1 MAENALLFFD
11 GFNSCT
17 EVVYYTYSRITMQHK
32 KHNFGYATATPD
44 RYQMLNEYAK
54 QLRKNMTEAET
65 ILWEELRQ
73 IDGYHFRR
81 QHPINDFIADFIC
94 LSAHLIIEVDGKY
107 HDMPQQQTEDD
118 MRTDAL
124 SKMGY
129 TVVRFTNEEIITDVD
144 WVVDEI
150 YDILDKQ
157 DE

>member
-1 MAENALLFFD
+1 ML
-11 GFNSCT
+11 
-17 EVVYYTYSRITMQHK
+17 HK
-32 KHNFGYATATPD
+32 KHNFGYATAAPD

-54 QLRKNMTEAET
+54 QLRKSMTEAET

-73 IDGYHFRR
+73 LDGYHFRR

>member
-1 MAENALLFFD
+1 MLLY
-11 GFNSCT
+11 GFISCSEVEYHLYNS
-17 EVVYYTYSRITMQHK
+17 VTMHNK
-32 KHNFGYATATPD
+32 KHNFGYATAAPD
-44 RYQMLNEYAK
+44 RYQILKGYAK
-54 QLRKNMTEAET
+54 QLRKSMTEAET

-73 IDGYHFRR
+73 LDGYHFRR

-107 HDMPQQQTEDD
+107 HDVPQQQTEDD
-118 MRTDAL
+118 MRTDSL

-144 WVVDEI
+144 RVVDEI
-150 YDILDKQ
+150 YEVLDGQ

>member
-1 MAENALLFFD
+1 
-11 GFNSCT
+11 
-17 EVVYYTYSRITMQHK
+17 MQHK
-32 KHNFGYATATPD
+32 KHNFGYATAAPD
-44 RYQMLNEYAK
+44 RYQLLKEYAK

-73 IDGYHFRR
+73 LDGYHFRR
-81 QHPINDFIADFIC
+81 QHPINDYIADFIC

-107 HDMPQQQTEDD
+107 HDMPQQQVDDD

-144 WVVDEI
+144 RVVNEI
-150 YDILDKQ
+150 YDILDEQ
-157 DE
+157 EE

>member
-1 MAENALLFFD
+1 
-11 GFNSCT
+11 
-17 EVVYYTYSRITMQHK
+17 MQHK

-44 RYQMLNEYAK
+44 RYQLLKEYAK

-73 IDGYHFRR
+73 LDGYHFRR

-94 LSAHLIIEVDGKY
+94 LSSHLIIEVDGKY

-144 WVVDEI
+144 RVVDEI
-150 YDILDKQ
+150 YDILDEQ

>member
-1 MAENALLFFD
+1 MHN
-11 GFNSCT
+11 
-17 EVVYYTYSRITMQHK
+17 K
-32 KHNFGYATATPD
+32 KHNFGYATAAPD
-44 RYQMLNEYAK
+44 RYQMLKGHAK

-73 IDGYHFRR
+73 LDGYHFRR

-107 HDMPQQQTEDD
+107 HDVSQQQTEDD
-118 MRTDAL
+118 MRTNAL

-144 WVVDEI
+144 RVVDEI
-150 YDILDKQ
+150 YDILDEQ

>member
-11 GFNSCT
+11 GFISCS
-17 EVVYYTYSRITMQHK
+17 EFECYTYINDTMQNT
-32 KHNFGYATATPD
+32 KHDFGYATAAPD
-44 RYQMLNEYAK
+44 RYQILKEYAK

-65 ILWEELRQ
+65 ILWEELKQ
-73 IDGYHFRR
+73 LDGYHFRR
-81 QHPINDFIADFIC
+81 QHPINDYIADFIC

-107 HDMPQQQTEDD
+107 HDIPQQQIEDD

-144 WVVDEI
+144 RVVDEI
-150 YDILDKQ
+150 YDILDEQ